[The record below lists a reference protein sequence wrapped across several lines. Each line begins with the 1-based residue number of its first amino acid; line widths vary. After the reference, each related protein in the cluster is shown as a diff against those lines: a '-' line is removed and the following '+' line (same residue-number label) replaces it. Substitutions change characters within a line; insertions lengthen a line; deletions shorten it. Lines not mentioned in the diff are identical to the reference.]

1 MWPHV
6 NILRSTKCEFRMY
19 VRIHCIFCKKHILYY
34 KKNKC
39 FPSELILTNWKFF
52 FFTWLSVFKQKY
64 ETYTPPPRWVGDW
77 LFIWVLEILWRP
89 LKSPFIAIYAISI
102 TLWRSVYKY
111 ICIYMT
117 HFLFLHIEKLGTLI
131 RYSFRLGILL
141 DLYLFLNQYYR
152 KWIR

>member
-64 ETYTPPPRWVGDW
+64 ETYTPPPAGLVTDSLFESWRFFEDHWNRLSLLYMQFRSRFEICIQIYMHLHDS
-77 LFIWVLEILWRP
+77 LFISAHW
-89 LKSPFIAIYAISI
+89 K
-102 TLWRSVYKY
+102 
-111 ICIYMT
+111 
-117 HFLFLHIEKLGTLI
+117 I
-131 RYSFRLGILL
+131 RYL
-141 DLYLFLNQYYR
+141 DSLFIQTGHF
-152 KWIR
+152 IRFVSVFEPVL